1 MFRFLMRLLFGLPV
15 YEHQLVTG
23 SSFVNVDEA
32 AAEAQRKVVALAAAG
47 WQAVSTG
54 CGGRAAG
61 GGSAGG
67 TIGAATEAIAV
78 SADVQVVDV
87 VVLLRRPA

>member
-1 MFRFLMRLLFGLPV
+1 MRVLFGLPV

-47 WQAVSTG
+47 WK
-54 CGGRAAG
+54 
-61 GGSAGG
+61 GS
-67 TIGAATEAIAV
+67 
-78 SADVQVVDV
+78 VDR
-87 VVLLRRPA
+87 LRRARRRRRFRRRHHRRGDRGDRRQG

>member
-1 MFRFLMRLLFGLPV
+1 MFRFLMRVLFGSPV

-32 AAEAQRKVVALAAAG
+32 AAEAQRKVAALAVAG
-47 WQAVSTG
+47 WKAVSTG
-54 CGGRAAG
+54 CGGRAASAVG
-61 GGSAGG
+61 GGGG
-67 TIGAATEAIAV
+67 IGAATEAIAV